1 MKAFQEAYRSDFDQ
15 KRRSKYIGFFNMP
28 FFPELYLSFNGYN
41 KLKNI
46 WRAHDDEEKEAY
58 LSVFRQRGALRSALN
73 WYRAN
78 IGSRRNPSDNI
89 NFDNVEVPTLLIWG
103 NMDMAIGR
111 KSVVL
116 SEQYMA
122 GPYNFLELYAGHWL
136 IQESFDDVSKA
147 IIKHIKTYSLEYY
160 EPQLIGKKKKR
171 KK

>member
-1 MKAFQEAYRSDFDQ
+1 
-15 KRRSKYIGFFNMP
+15 
-28 FFPELYLSFNGYN
+28 
-41 KLKNI
+41 
-46 WRAHDDEEKEAY
+46 
-58 LSVFRQRGALRSALN
+58 
-73 WYRAN
+73 
-78 IGSRRNPSDNI
+78 
-89 NFDNVEVPTLLIWG
+89 
-103 NMDMAIGR
+103 MDMAIGR